1 MRRVVIV
8 VIAMFG
14 IGCSSNDDEVDRE
27 KCTKLRDRMIALRLA
42 GLEASPGVNAAA
54 HRAALEQSMGDE
66 FIASCQRSLTASQI
80 RCAIAADNLAN
91 AQECSRS
98 SVATK

>member
-1 MRRVVIV
+1 MRRALVL
-8 VIAMFG
+8 VIAMLG
-14 IGCSSNDDEVDRE
+14 IGCASNDDEVDRE

-42 GLEASPGVNAAA
+42 GLETSPDVNVAA
-54 HRAALEQSMGDE
+54 HRDALAQSMGDE

-80 RCAIAADNLAN
+80 RCAMAADNLAS